1 MKLHYDGNFL
11 FLSAANRLTTADTF
25 TESRA
30 DFSDEIKTKC
40 SSLSEL
46 IEALTAD
53 LTKSTLLCARAQEAD
68 VTGKVSRKTSKSYTV
83 AECDHFRGQALQA

>member
-1 MKLHYDGNFL
+1 MKLHYDGSFL

-40 SSLSEL
+40 LSLSEL

-68 VTGKVSRKTSKSYTV
+68 VTGKVSRKTSKSYTGRV
-83 AECDHFRGQALQA
+83 